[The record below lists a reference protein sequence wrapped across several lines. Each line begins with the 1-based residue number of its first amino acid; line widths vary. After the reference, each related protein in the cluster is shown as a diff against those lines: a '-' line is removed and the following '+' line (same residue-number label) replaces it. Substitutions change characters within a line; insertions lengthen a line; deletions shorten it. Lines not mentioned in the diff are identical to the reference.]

1 MGFCKYN
8 ADYQKDREF
17 HQLEDLKTRNVVD
30 EFYFSQCRTYIFL
43 KNPDQ
48 IFQIIEQV
56 LPVIFSLK
64 RTKIVIERK

>member
-8 ADYQKDREF
+8 TDYQKDGEF

-30 EFYFSQCRTYIFL
+30 EFYFSQYRPYILL

-48 IFQIIEQV
+48 IFHIIEQV
-56 LPVIFSLK
+56 LPVIFF
-64 RTKIVIERK
+64 